1 MEPPQNIWQN
11 RRSPTHQETWYGNCP
26 WNALWPP
33 TIRLLICCASPMI
46 VEGKIKLEVAMPAMK
61 NQITCPDQQGT
72 RKWENQTRTKWKFM
86 KDKTDK
92 NQTSKE
98 LFWYKKNE
106 NQTRIKDKI
115 IFFSA
120 VLLGVFQ
127 CSHLKKCP
135 DEEGY
140 GVHGG
145 HCRHGGHIQ
154 ASTIGATWCWK
165 PRPDIHP
172 LLHLL

>member
-1 MEPPQNIWQN
+1 MKTQ
-11 RRSPTHQETWYGNCP
+11 
-26 WNALWPP
+26 
-33 TIRLLICCASPMI
+33 
-46 VEGKIKLEVAMPAMK
+46 IKLEVTMSVMK
-61 NQITCPDQQGT
+61 NQITCPGQQGT

-145 HCRHGGHIQ
+145 HCRQAVISRHLQLGPHGAESPAQTSTHYFTCCNVYKPITGKVIHINTKYHT
-154 ASTIGATWCWK
+154 STTILILEIPFLWVG
-165 PRPDIHP
+165 
-172 LLHLL
+172 